1 MEGRK
6 FDKELHIRY
15 WQRCLKSLLPTHY
28 TSTDSSRMTLGF
40 FILSALDLLGEGA
53 ESLPHVERTRIR
65 DWILKCQHPNGGFCG
80 SPNHRFPD
88 KYYVHSGRESTYDI
102 DPANLPATYFAV
114 LSLGLVGDLR
124 GIERK
129 KCLRWLRNLQR
140 EDGSFGELVTSE
152 GIIWGGRDMRYCY
165 VATALRW
172 ILMGDKDKPEDIDI
186 EKLVS
191 HLRSAQTFDGG
202 ISESSQHEAHAGYTY
217 CAIASLSFLNRL
229 PSLTEN
235 PANRMSG
242 ILNVSDTLR
251 WLVSRQVACQ
261 IFHKEEEE
269 DDKDE
274 ETVCESSRLSQDQ
287 VNLDYEINQKVDD
300 FIGFNG
306 RCNKRVDTCYTF
318 WVTASLK
325 LLCKAEPELV
335 DSLSARKFLTEQTQH
350 RIGGFGKCPGDP
362 PGTKSAFLPNFDNRL
377 FANCYLDIYHS
388 YLGLA
393 ALALNNEPDVKQLD
407 PALCVSVEQKYKI
420 ESLRDHLLVPTRL
433 YWEHGYCFLIRKDD
447 PEFEEIT
454 PQASESGKKIHCSPD
469 IQELPL
475 S

>member
-6 FDKELHIRY
+6 FDKETHIRY

-53 ESLPHVERTRIR
+53 QNLSHVERTRIR

-88 KYYVHSGRESTYDI
+88 KYYVDSGGKSTCDI

-114 LSLGLVGDLR
+114 LSLGLLGDLR
-124 GIERK
+124 GIQRK
-129 KCLRWLRNLQR
+129 KCLRWLRSLQR

-172 ILMGDKDKPEDIDI
+172 ILMGDKERSEDINT
-186 EKLVS
+186 ERLVS

-217 CAIASLSFLNRL
+217 CAIASLSFLDRL
-229 PSLTEN
+229 PSLTET

-261 IFHKEEEE
+261 TFDKEEV
-269 DDKDE
+269 DKDE
-274 ETVCESSRLSQDQ
+274 ETGCKSRRSSQDQ
-287 VNLDYEINQKVDD
+287 VNPNCEINQTVED

-325 LLCKAEPELV
+325 LLCKEELDLV
-335 DSLSARKFLTEQTQH
+335 NSLSARKFLREQTQH

-362 PGTKSAFLPNFDNRL
+362 P
-377 FANCYLDIYHS
+377 DIYHS

-393 ALALNNEPDVKQLD
+393 ALALNKEPDLKQLD

-420 ESLRDHLLVPTRL
+420 ASLRDHLLVPSRL
-433 YWEHGYCFLIRKDD
+433 YWKNGYCFLIREDD
-447 PEFEEIT
+447 PEFEEIY
-454 PQASESGKKIHCSPD
+454 PQTSESEKKINNSPD
-469 IQELPL
+469 VQKL
-475 S
+475 SLS